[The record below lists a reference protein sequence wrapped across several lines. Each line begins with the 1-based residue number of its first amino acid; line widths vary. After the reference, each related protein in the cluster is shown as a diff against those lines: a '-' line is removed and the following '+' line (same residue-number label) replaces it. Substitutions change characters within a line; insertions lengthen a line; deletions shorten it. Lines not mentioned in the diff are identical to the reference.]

1 MKTSAV
7 MDGVRQMLCD
17 RRMVP
22 RSAGPLVG
30 GSALFRKVESVS
42 GDKAQS
48 ELLRPVDP
56 TNPQPP
62 KPPQTPDGKPRRVN
76 VAVTPD
82 AISAIEKVIEREN
95 VTLTEAVRRLLNYG
109 YFVYRAVK
117 EEGGELELQMADG
130 TKKEVVFI

>member
-1 MKTSAV
+1 MAV
-7 MDGVRQMLCD
+7 AWFLAVRDLW
-17 RRMVP
+17 
-22 RSAGPLVG
+22 SG
-30 GSALFRKVESVS
+30 GAHSSGRWESVP
-42 GDKAQS
+42 GNEARS
-48 ELLRPVDP
+48 ELLSPTDP
-56 TNPQPP
+56 TDRQPP
-62 KPPQTPDGKPRRVN
+62 KPARTPDDKPRRVN